1 MPDERESVLQGITRM
16 IIRTVGADEKDTS
29 LYNGSDW
36 YIRAGNLRFTV
47 AYAWDV
53 VGGIRVTGDITAA
66 HNERKPFFIAK
77 TVDEAYQ
84 KLTAKL
90 LPALTALAAAA
101 VQSNPAWEEGGF
113 GMQEE
118 VPCDVSVLLSQQQ
131 SKPASAEQRKKQESE
146 VSTMMAMLEAEH
158 ISAAVR
164 ENMIVIEFSV
174 GTLVLDNSQGYWDV
188 DFVIAGRM
196 HNQAGILA
204 VAKFLDG
211 RKPQ

>member
-1 MPDERESVLQGITRM
+1 MVDERQPILEGITRM
-16 IIRTVGADEKDTS
+16 IIRTVGADEKDAS

-36 YIRAGNLRFTV
+36 YIRAGNLCFTV

-66 HNERKPFFIAK
+66 HNERKPFFTAK

-84 KLTAKL
+84 KLTVKL
-90 LPALTALAAAA
+90 LPALRALAATA
-101 VQSNPAWEEGGF
+101 VRRNPAWEEGGF
-113 GMQEE
+113 GIQEC
-118 VPCDVSVLLSQQQ
+118 VPYDVSVLLSQQQ
-131 SKPASAEQRKKQESE
+131 SKPASAERRKKQESE

-158 ISAAVR
+158 ISAVVR

-196 HNQAGILA
+196 HNEAGILA

-211 RKPQ
+211 RKP